1 MWTRNSAQT
10 EQKGVNLMGHA
21 APLLMA
27 IVSGLTAIVL
37 AHTEP
42 VVLAQTPGVDTAVQ
56 LAAQHGYESVV
67 LVLIVLTVFGLFTWA
82 IRGWISQAAER
93 EDRLSSRVTSLED
106 KITERLL
113 TALDKSS
120 EAIQS
125 NSRGLENI
133 TAALGVL
140 TTQIQRL
147 GDNLVRLEDKLTEHD
162 ARVPELIKAA
172 RKLEREANGNP

>member
-1 MWTRNSAQT
+1 
-10 EQKGVNLMGHA
+10 MGHA

-27 IVSGLTAIVL
+27 IVSGMTAIILVNSD
-37 AHTEP
+37 P
-42 VVLAQTPGVDTAVQ
+42 VVFGQAEGVDTAVK

-67 LVLIVLTVFGLFTWA
+67 LVLIVLTVFSLFTWA

-93 EDRLSSRVTSLED
+93 ENRLSQRVTSLED
-106 KITERLL
+106 KITERLF

-133 TAALGVL
+133 TAAIGVL
-140 TTQIQRL
+140 TTQITRL
-147 GDNLVRLEDKLTEHD
+147 GDNLVRLDGKLTEHD
-162 ARVPELIKAA
+162 ERVPRLIEEA
-172 RKLEREANGNP
+172 REVERQRNGAT